1 MLHASE
7 TMKRF
12 CRICHQKKSLNNELA
27 LLFHKAHAL
36 HSNQK
41 DKERYADIMKGIE
54 LARQQQQDTLLFFY
68 IF

>member
-1 MLHASE
+1 MLHANE

-12 CRICHQKKSLNNELA
+12 CTICHRKKILNDELT
-27 LLFHKAHAL
+27 LLFHKAHTL
-36 HSNQK
+36 HSSQK

-54 LARQQQQDTLLFFY
+54 LAQQQQQDTLLFFY